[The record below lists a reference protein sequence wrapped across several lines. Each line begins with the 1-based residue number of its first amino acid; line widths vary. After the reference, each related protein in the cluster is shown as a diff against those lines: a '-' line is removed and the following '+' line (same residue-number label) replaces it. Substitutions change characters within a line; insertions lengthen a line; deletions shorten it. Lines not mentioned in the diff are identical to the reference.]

1 MLLLATEFINEVSP
15 TFTLVLFLV
24 DGNVKNEI
32 IRAMEIYNIS

>member
-1 MLLLATEFINEVSP
+1 MLLLAAEFINEVPP

-32 IRAMEIYNIS
+32 VRAIKIHNVS